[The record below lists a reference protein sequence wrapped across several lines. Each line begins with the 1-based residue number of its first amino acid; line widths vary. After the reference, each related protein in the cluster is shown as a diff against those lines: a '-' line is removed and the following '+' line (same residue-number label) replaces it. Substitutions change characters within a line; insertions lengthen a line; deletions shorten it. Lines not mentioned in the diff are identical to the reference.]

1 MAFLVITLT
10 TTGSTA
16 AVKVALFD
24 TAFFERQLFLNEK
37 SVLFWNE
44 YFLNE

>member
-24 TAFFERQLFLNEK
+24 AAFFERNFLLNEK
-37 SVLFWNE
+37 SVLCWNE